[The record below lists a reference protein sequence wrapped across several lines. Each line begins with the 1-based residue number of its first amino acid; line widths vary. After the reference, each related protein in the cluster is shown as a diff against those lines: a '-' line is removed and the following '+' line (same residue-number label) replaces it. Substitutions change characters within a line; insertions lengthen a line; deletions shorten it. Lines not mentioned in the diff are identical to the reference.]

1 MGVMYETMQQIS
13 NSSAALNAANRVYIV
28 GVIVYETDTKRFKI
42 GDGVTPYATLP
53 YATATEAAAIAADSA
68 KLGGQLPAYYAL
80 ASALAGYLTTSAT
93 LDNVADGT
101 TRKLANYILT
111 SLIGSNSGVCGLDI
125 NGKVSTTNLPA
136 AILGA
141 LEYQGTW
148 DCSTAVYPTGAT
160 TGQYWI
166 CSVAGTISGTAYA
179 VHDWMVYN
187 GTAWNIVNNQT
198 PVLSVNEKTGT
209 VELSASDVNALSL
222 DQTTPQMVQN
232 GSPDFQGGIATG
244 TMQDDGSGLIINNN
258 NKSLVINLNQGDD
271 GNACLR
277 IFGQA
282 TNQAFEIDNNNNTLI
297 GSSNGEL
304 LVLVPQSRPSYP
316 PTGGMYYDSGTNL
329 LYIWNGTAWVAF
341 LASSAFT
348 ADAIEAL
355 LGISSTNVTA
365 LANLTGSNTGDQTL
379 PTLTSLGAVP
389 TSRQVNGKALSA
401 NITLDCDDLSDGTNT
416 HLVTTAQK
424 TVIGNTS
431 GTNTGDQTLPIDS
444 TLAVTDNTTNN
455 VSTSAHGFAPKAV
468 APAANCLNVDGIANG
483 ETVISNKTILDQTT
497 SPSTQAFGDTAAKGT
512 SLVAAHADHKHA
524 MPSNPSDASLS
535 VTDITTN
542 NASTTAHGFEIKAT
556 APSSGN
562 LNVLGI
568 ANAETG
574 HTDKLLLDTTSP
586 STQAFGDSATAGISV
601 KAARIDHKHAMPA
614 TPTSVSGN
622 AGTVTNASLATAL
635 TVDTGTV
642 TIHGAAANTSA
653 LTLGAGASS
662 VSGANTGD
670 YNNIYNSTAN
680 GTTGSITPVVSS
692 STAGKPLTS
701 TYEVTAAANALT
713 INVPSG
719 TPNAG
724 DQLLLT
730 FLDNGT
736 ARTITWTLTAGGYA
750 ANPGFALPTTT
761 VISTLLMAKFLY
773 RADGLWHCVAVA

>member
-1 MGVMYETMQQIS
+1 
-13 NSSAALNAANRVYIV
+13 L
-28 GVIVYETDTKRFKI
+28 
-42 GDGVTPYATLP
+42 
-53 YATATEAAAIAADSA
+53 
-68 KLGGQLPAYYAL
+68 
-80 ASALAGYLTTSAT
+80 
-93 LDNVADGT
+93 
-101 TRKLANYILT
+101 
-111 SLIGSNSGVCGLDI
+111 
-125 NGKVSTTNLPA
+125 
-136 AILGA
+136 
-141 LEYQGTW
+141 
-148 DCSTAVYPTGAT
+148 
-160 TGQYWI
+160 
-166 CSVAGTISGTAYA
+166 
-179 VHDWMVYN
+179 
-187 GTAWNIVNNQT
+187 
-198 PVLSVNEKTGT
+198 
-209 VELSASDVNALSL
+209 
-222 DQTTPQMVQN
+222 
-232 GSPDFQGGIATG
+232 
-244 TMQDDGSGLIINNN
+244 
-258 NKSLVINLNQGDD
+258 
-271 GNACLR
+271 
-277 IFGQA
+277 
-282 TNQAFEIDNNNNTLI
+282 
-297 GSSNGEL
+297 
-304 LVLVPQSRPSYP
+304 
-316 PTGGMYYDSGTNL
+316 
-329 LYIWNGTAWVAF
+329 
-341 LASSAFT
+341 
-348 ADAIEAL
+348 
-355 LGISSTNVTA
+355 A
-365 LANLTGSNTGDQTL
+365 LANLSGTNTGDQVL

-730 FLDNGT
+730 FLDNAT

-773 RADGLWHCVAVA
+773 RADGLWHCMAVA